1 MVSPTPLKLLIVDD
15 HEVVRLGL
23 RSLLDAER
31 DFEVIGEAGSAAEAL
46 AQVEALR
53 PDVVIMDIRLP
64 DKSGIEACRLI
75 RQRHPR
81 IQVVILTSYLSRD
94 LVQQAL
100 RAGAAG
106 YVVKNVK
113 TEELLETIR
122 AARAGRAPLSPDR
135 VQQVLA
141 RFSAEE
147 EERDPALEKLSPREL
162 QVMALVTR
170 GLSNREIGRILNL
183 SEGTVRNYV
192 SSIMEKMGFRNRI
205 EIATYAVEHRIFEST
220 PNLGEE

>member
-1 MVSPTPLKLLIVDD
+1 MLASTPLRLLIVDD

-23 RSLLDAER
+23 RSLLDGEA
-31 DFEVIGEAGSAAEAL
+31 DFEVVGEAGSAAEAL
-46 AQVEALR
+46 DQVHALR

-64 DKSGIEACRLI
+64 DRSGIEACRLI
-75 RQRHPR
+75 RQHHPR
-81 IQVVILTSYLSRD
+81 TQVVILTSYLSRD
-94 LVQQAL
+94 LVDQAM

-106 YVVKNVK
+106 YVLKNVK
-113 TEELLETIR
+113 TEELVETIR
-122 AARAGRAPLSPDR
+122 ATRSGRAALNPDAAR
-135 VQQVLA
+135 QMLA
-141 RFSAEE
+141 RFSPQGMEE
-147 EERDPALEKLSPREL
+147 DPAFRKLSPREL

-170 GLSNREIGRILNL
+170 GLSNREIGRILHL

-220 PNLGEE
+220 PNLGED